1 MWVAWSRPLP
11 DPRKATWDPG
21 QRSAS
26 RRASAAL
33 VLAEDAS
40 RLFRRRVDSG
50 DEPHEFRGSSDGPG
64 RIRTSDRRIMS
75 PLL

>member
-11 DPRKATWDPG
+11 DPRKATSDPG

-40 RLFRRRVDSG
+40 RLSG
-50 DEPHEFRGSSDGPG
+50 AVLTPETNPTSCGALQMGRPGFEPGTDG
-64 RIRTSDRRIMS
+64 
-75 PLL
+75 L